1 MIMHLKGVCTELK
14 KIRRN
19 SGKCLWSGF
28 IPGIGCIK
36 MVKKFVFDNREYWQ
50 ANRMFGLGG
59 SEISAVVGCNPY
71 MDNVTLWEIKTGRH
85 KADDISD
92 KPYVQYGIQAE
103 EHLRAL
109 FALDFPEY
117 KVMYEENNSFTNDR
131 YPFAQASLDGW
142 IVDDGGRTG
151 ILEIKTTEILRSMQ
165 KEKWKDRIPDNYYC
179 QVCFYMAV
187 MEADFAVLKAQLKTD
202 FGGDIQL
209 LTKHYNIERSE
220 VQEDIDYLM
229 QKSAEF
235 WEYVKSDTR
244 PPLVLPSL

>member
-1 MIMHLKGVCTELK
+1 M
-14 KIRRN
+14 
-19 SGKCLWSGF
+19 
-28 IPGIGCIK
+28 K
-36 MVKKFVFDNREYWQ
+36 MVTKHIFNSREEWIKNRSK
-50 ANRMFGLGG
+50 AIGG

-71 MDNVTLWEIKTGRH
+71 MDNVTLWEIKTGQR

-92 KPYVQYGIQAE
+92 KPYVQYGTQAE

-109 FALDFPEY
+109 FVLDFPQY
-117 KVMYEENNSFTNDR
+117 KVMYEENNSFANDK

-142 IVDDGGRTG
+142 LEDANGRLG
-151 ILEIKTTEILRSMQ
+151 VLEIKTTEILRAGQ
-165 KEKWKDRIPDNYYC
+165 REKWKDRIPQNYFC

-202 FGGDIQL
+202 FDGDVRL
-209 LTKHYNIERSE
+209 ETRHYHIERGE

-229 QKSAEF
+229 QKGAEF

-244 PPLVLPSL
+244 PPLILPEI

>member
-1 MIMHLKGVCTELK
+1 MVGKHILNSREEWLKN
-14 KIRRN
+14 RN
-19 SGKCLWSGF
+19 K
-28 IPGIGCIK
+28 GI
-36 MVKKFVFDNREYWQ
+36 
-50 ANRMFGLGG
+50 GG

-71 MDNVTLWEIKTGRH
+71 MDNVTLWEIKTGRRR
-85 KADDISD
+85 ADDMSD
-92 KPYVQYGIQAE
+92 KPYVRYGTQAE

-142 IVDDGGRTG
+142 LIDENGRAG
-151 ILEIKTTEILRSMQ
+151 ILEIKTTEILRSGQ
-165 KEKWKDRIPDNYYC
+165 REKWKDRIPMNYYC

-202 FGGDIQL
+202 FGGDVRL
-209 LTKHYNIERSE
+209 ETRHYHIERSE

-229 QKSAEF
+229 QKGAEF

-244 PPLVLPSL
+244 PPLILPEI

>member
-1 MIMHLKGVCTELK
+1 
-14 KIRRN
+14 
-19 SGKCLWSGF
+19 
-28 IPGIGCIK
+28 
-36 MVKKFVFDNREYWQ
+36 MVKKHIFKSREDWLKNRIS
-50 ANRMFGLGG
+50 GIGG

-71 MDNVTLWEIKTGRH
+71 MDNVTLWGIKTGRR
-85 KADDISD
+85 KPDDISD
-92 KPYVQYGIQAE
+92 KPYVQYGVQAE

-131 YPFAQASLDGW
+131 HPFAQASLDGW
-142 IVDDGGRTG
+142 LVDDKGRTG

-165 KEKWKDRIPDNYYC
+165 KEKWKDCIPDNYYC
-179 QVCFYMAV
+179 QICFYMAV

-202 FGGDIQL
+202 FDEDIQL
-209 LTKHYNIERSE
+209 HTKHYHIERSE
-220 VQEDIDYLM
+220 VQDDIDYLM
-229 QKSAEF
+229 QKGAEF